1 MEFTPR
7 ELELLEECVTFCLG
21 DNEFSE
27 DRERE
32 LNALDDRLRAEMKK

>member
-1 MEFTPR
+1 MELTPR

-21 DNEFSE
+21 DNEFSA

-32 LNALDDRLRAEMKK
+32 LNDLQDRLRVEMKQ